1 MKKFKEDIVD
11 LFFDSYSEINCEN
24 IDYFEDIRILGV
36 DSIMLV
42 QFLVQLEEK
51 YKFVFSDDFFEK
63 ESINM
68 QDIIE
73 YVEKEV
79 GENGRR

>member
-1 MKKFKEDIVD
+1 
-11 LFFDSYSEINCEN
+11 
-24 IDYFEDIRILGV
+24 
-36 DSIMLV
+36 MLV